1 MANASQCPPE
11 GGRYIESREIW
22 REGDVVNFHDKVVLV
37 TGGTGGLGR
46 EVTMVFLEAG
56 ATVIVTYLIAEE
68 LAAVVSAAERIGA
81 TPPEGA
87 PVDVTDAAAV
97 EKFVMEITAK
107 HGRLD
112 VLVNAVGGYAGGT
125 NLWEVDAKTYDLMLQ
140 LNLKAGF
147 VLARS
152 IVPVMIRQNR
162 GWIVNVASKAAFDHG
177 AGAGM
182 YAASKAG
189 ALALFDSL
197 AGDVKPYNINVN
209 SVIPSIIDTA
219 ANRKAMPGADFS
231 KWPKPDDIARV
242 VLFLCSEESR
252 VIHGAAIPVYGKS

>member
-1 MANASQCPPE
+1 MRDLQQ
-11 GGRYIESREIW
+11 
-22 REGDVVNFHDKVVLV
+22 EGDVVNFHDKVVLV

-46 EVTMVFLEAG
+46 EVTMAFLEAG
-56 ATVIVTYLIAEE
+56 ATVIVTYRIAEE
-68 LAAVVSAAERIGA
+68 LAAIVSAAERIGA
-81 TPPEGA
+81 TPPVGA

-97 EKFVMEITAK
+97 EKFVTEIAAK

-112 VLVNAVGGYAGGT
+112 ILVNAVGGYAGGT
-125 NLWEVDAKTYDLMLQ
+125 NLWEVDPKTYDLMLQ

-152 IVPVMIRQNR
+152 VVPVMIRQNR
-162 GWIVNVASKAAFDHG
+162 GSIVNIAPKAAFDHG

-197 AGDVKPYNINVN
+197 AADVKPYNINVN

-242 VLFLCSEESR
+242 ILFLCSEEAR
-252 VIHGAAIPVYGKS
+252 VIHGAAIPVYGKT

>member
-1 MANASQCPPE
+1 M
-11 GGRYIESREIW
+11 
-22 REGDVVNFHDKVVLV
+22 NFHDKIVLV

-46 EVTMVFLEAG
+46 EVTMAFLEAG
-56 ATVIVTYLIAEE
+56 ATVLVTYRNAEE
-68 LAAVVSAAERIGA
+68 FAAVLAAAERIGA

-87 PVDVTDAAAV
+87 AVDVTDAAAV
-97 EKFVMEITAK
+97 EKFVGEVFAK

-112 VLVNAVGGYAGGT
+112 ILVNAVGGYAGGT
-125 NLWEVDAKTYDLMLQ
+125 NLWEVDPKTYDRMLD

-152 IVPVMIRQNR
+152 VVPVMIRQSR
-162 GWIVNVASKAAFDHG
+162 GWIVNVASKAAFDHA
-177 AGAGM
+177 AGGGL

-197 AGDVKPYNINVN
+197 AADLKPYNINVN
-209 SVIPSIIDTA
+209 SVIPSIIDTS

-231 KWPKPDDIARV
+231 KWPKPDEITRV
-242 VLFLCSEESR
+242 ILFLCSDDAR
-252 VIHGAAIPVYGKS
+252 VIHGAAIPVYGKT